1 MREKA
6 AANPHQR
13 GSLTG
18 DRLLVNFKL
27 VNALAGYE
35 TKFAKSTYRRLGY
48 WRAVL
53 TQGGADIPPLG
64 DDNYPFAIEPRMR
77 RMRGLL
83 TALLKAE
90 RAKDV
95 SHIRQRIIYVSPSA

>member
-48 WRAVL
+48 
-53 TQGGADIPPLG
+53 
-64 DDNYPFAIEPRMR
+64 
-77 RMRGLL
+77 
-83 TALLKAE
+83 
-90 RAKDV
+90 
-95 SHIRQRIIYVSPSA
+95 